1 VRMYPSLFAN
11 SAGSGKLQDLMR
23 RHQSSALKKR

>member
-1 VRMYPSLFAN
+1 VQMSPSMFAN

-23 RHQSSALKKR
+23 RQQSSALKKR